1 MSLLNKIKKNS
12 KIEQTSSLEDS
23 IYLNNQE
30 SIACSIPSLNI
41 AMAGE
46 VDCGM
51 SAGTLQIAGPSK
63 HFKTAMG
70 LQVVASYLRQ
80 YEDAV
85 CLFYDSEFG
94 AAMRYFEA
102 AGVDT
107 ERVVHSPIV
116 DIEQLKI
123 DIVNQ
128 MAGVQRGDRLI
139 IFIDS
144 IGNLASRKEVE
155 DAMDSKTT
163 ADMTRAKQMKSLFR
177 IITPHLV
184 LKNVYLVAINHTY
197 KEMSTHPR
205 DIVSGGTGAYYS
217 ANDIWIIGRSQEKE
231 GTEIV
236 GYNFTIN
243 IEKSRKVKEKSK
255 IPLEVRFDGGIDKYS
270 GILDLAIEFG
280 FVVQSGAWYQT
291 VDLETGELAEKKVR
305 GKEIGPEFFDKLLAY
320 ENFKARVRNKYQIGV

>member
-1 MSLLNKIKKNS
+1 MSLLKKIKKNS
-12 KIEQTSSLEDS
+12 KIEETASLEDS

-30 SIACSIPSLNI
+30 TIACSIPSLNI

-46 VDCGM
+46 VDQGM

-70 LQVVASYLRQ
+70 LQVVASYLNQ

-102 AGVDT
+102 AGVDAG
-107 ERVVHSPIV
+107 RVVHSPIV

-128 MAGVQRGDRLI
+128 MNGIARGDRLI

-144 IGNLASRKEVE
+144 IGNLASRKEVD
-155 DAMDSKTT
+155 DALDGKTT
-163 ADMTRAKQMKSLFR
+163 ADMTRAKQLKSLFR
-177 IITPHLV
+177 IVTPHLV

-217 ANDIWIIGRSQEKE
+217 SNDIWIVGRTQEKK
-231 GTEIV
+231 GTDIV
-236 GYNFTIN
+236 GYDFTIN
-243 IEKSRKVKEKSK
+243 IDKSRKVKEKSK
-255 IPLEVRFDGGIDKYS
+255 IPLEVRFDGGINKYS

-291 VDLETGELAEKKVR
+291 VDLGTGEVLEKKIR
-305 GKEIGPEFFDKLLAY
+305 SSDIEPAFFDELLAC
-320 ENFKARVRNKYQIGV
+320 EDFRARVRQKYQLGV

>member
-205 DIVSGGTGAYYS
+205 DIVSGGCLVAGT
-217 ANDIWIIGRSQEKE
+217 DIKMAD
-231 GTEIV
+231 GT
-236 GYNFTIN
+236 
-243 IEKSRKVKEKSK
+243 
-255 IPLEVRFDGGIDKYS
+255 VR
-270 GILDLAIEFG
+270 AIEDVSVGDMVCTMAGPRQAVATWCPDTLMVGTPECFEVEFEDG
-280 FVVQSGAWYQT
+280 TSVVCSDEHRFL
-291 VDLETGELAEKKVR
+291 VDGEWVEAKNLSA
-305 GKEIGPEFFDKLLAY
+305 
-320 ENFKARVRNKYQIGV
+320 GVDVYVE